1 MAYKLVFIDEEKD
14 QHEHFMDYMDAAG
27 EQFEVVCLYPEADL
41 ESMINRLEEC
51 HPDAIVSDYL
61 LNEMKENIKYN
72 VPYNGVE
79 LVQSYRDIRPGFPCF
94 VITSYDKDAVA
105 EIEDVNLVYV
115 KGLLTNGE
123 QSNKAKFYDRIKAQI
138 EKYKN
143 SIELAQK
150 ELNKLLKKRE
160 SDTLDMAEEERIVDL
175 DNFLEKSLDNYTSLP
190 SQMKD
195 SKNLRHLTSILDNID
210 TLLSKLN

>member
-1 MAYKLVFIDEEKD
+1 M
-14 QHEHFMDYMDAAG
+14 
-27 EQFEVVCLYPEADL
+27 
-41 ESMINRLEEC
+41 
-51 HPDAIVSDYL
+51 
-61 LNEMKENIKYN
+61 
-72 VPYNGVE
+72 
-79 LVQSYRDIRPGFPCF
+79 VQSYRDIRPGFPCF
-94 VITSYDKDAVA
+94 VITSYDNDAVA